1 MLECKSFDIKHHISL
16 RLDDLKKFIDKISQ
30 LEFQV
35 VMIEEG
41 LMNERDRYRS
51 LYLAESTTNSTLKS
65 ELNKSEDLCKELK
78 DKNWNLECELSMYS
92 DDYNYLKDTLD
103 KLLAPNTLDLV
114 REKDREIERL
124 DSLVE
129 GHAETCLNLEHELMD
144 TKKYLQDIITEYNAL
159 KSRVQDALI
168 PKV

>member
-1 MLECKSFDIKHHISL
+1 
-16 RLDDLKKFIDKISQ
+16 
-30 LEFQV
+30 
-35 VMIEEG
+35 
-41 LMNERDRYRS
+41 
-51 LYLAESTTNSTLKS
+51 
-65 ELNKSEDLCKELK
+65 
-78 DKNWNLECELSMYS
+78 MYS

-129 GHAETCLNLEHELMD
+129 GHAETCLNLERELMD